1 MFLSHSFPYISK
13 GPYLST
19 GSGGY
24 GYNQGKEG
32 AGGGIIFIF
41 AKDNLL
47 MADSNAEASGGSVD
61 VDDMLSAGS
70 AGTIFVSA
78 NTIYGYGMSNIS
90 AQGGNSSNNNGSGA
104 GGLVKVSF
112 DTAKNIEL

>member
-1 MFLSHSFPYISK
+1 
-13 GPYLST
+13 
-19 GSGGY
+19 
-24 GYNQGKEG
+24 
-32 AGGGIIFIF
+32 
-41 AKDNLL
+41 

-112 DTAKNIEL
+112 DTAKNIDL